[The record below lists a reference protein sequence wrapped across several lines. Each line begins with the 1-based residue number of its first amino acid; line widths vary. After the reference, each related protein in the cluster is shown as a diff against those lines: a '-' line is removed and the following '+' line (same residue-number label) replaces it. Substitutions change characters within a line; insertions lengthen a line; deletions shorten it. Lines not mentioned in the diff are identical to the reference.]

1 MFTLHI
7 STRQRAVM
15 PATVSDRRSLPAAWS
30 QSSAHPMQMMMKLR
44 NASALTSTPRISE
57 RLARMPDSSL
67 AGIICWSTA
76 FCSICAS
83 CAGTKPEPRLP
94 GATVSSRATPAV
106 SARLMPNAFLFAF
119 HIPGSSNTRFKA
131 KIASRGMVNSAM
143 TRMDDTARNLL
154 YIGT

>member
-1 MFTLHI
+1 M
-7 STRQRAVM
+7 SARQSAVM
-15 PATVSDRRSLPAAWS
+15 PATVSDRRSLPAEWS
-30 QSSAHPMQMMMKLR
+30 QSSAHPMPIMMKLR
-44 NASALTSTPRISE
+44 NASALTSAPRISA

-94 GATVSSRATPAV
+94 GAMTSSRATPAV
-106 SARLMPNAFLFAF
+106 SAKLMAKAFLFVF
-119 HIPGSSNTRFKA
+119 HMPGSSNTRFRA

-154 YIGT
+154 YIGM